1 MSIVKTDF
9 RPATTL
15 QEVAAQMSLEPL
27 PSGDPRYVDMGD
39 SRGSRDLQKM
49 RNCLLGY
56 DASQN
61 RYAKVAF
68 TGHRGSGKSTELLRL
83 EHDLADRFACLH
95 LYVDENLIRD
105 CDYTD
110 LLLWMTDAVVR
121 YCVDNNLPLSQNVVD
136 DVTDWFAEK
145 SFEDFKTTKAEIVTE
160 VKAEAKAKL
169 GLFGT
174 SLKLLG
180 RIKARLQGNV
190 ERRTIIRQTLQN
202 YSSELVDRVN
212 RLLDAAQN
220 ALEETGRTPDLL
232 IVQDNL
238 DRLPVEVGRRLFIDH
253 GDLLKQLRT
262 HVIFTVPIAMVM
274 APWNIGHVFE
284 NDFTMPMVKAR
295 DRSGT
300 VFQAGIDAL
309 VRLVAARVSV
319 DAVFDAPDVP
329 VMLAEASG
337 GSVRDLLR
345 LLNDAQLEA
354 RTDGKPRIDS
364 ASAEAAIKNMRIGFE
379 RLLLPIEVY
388 FPILIRLHETKVS
401 WLSPGSSPD
410 AAEVKAEKEFFS
422 QLLFNGTVLEYNGDS
437 NWYDVHPIVRKIE
450 AFRRGGG

>member
-274 APWNIGHVFE
+274 AP
-284 NDFTMPMVKAR
+284 
-295 DRSGT
+295 
-300 VFQAGIDAL
+300 
-309 VRLVAARVSV
+309 
-319 DAVFDAPDVP
+319 
-329 VMLAEASG
+329 
-337 GSVRDLLR
+337 
-345 LLNDAQLEA
+345 
-354 RTDGKPRIDS
+354 
-364 ASAEAAIKNMRIGFE
+364 
-379 RLLLPIEVY
+379 
-388 FPILIRLHETKVS
+388 
-401 WLSPGSSPD
+401 
-410 AAEVKAEKEFFS
+410 
-422 QLLFNGTVLEYNGDS
+422 
-437 NWYDVHPIVRKIE
+437 
-450 AFRRGGG
+450 